1 EAEPD
6 DLAAG
11 QRGDATLVAI
21 DPRTGAVLTPEEA
34 AYRVQIVEE
43 QRQGFYA
50 LDPAYRQNQAA
61 IHQPIEDETG
71 TVIDDTWV
79 LERTNQTTLRI
90 RPGEIGDL
98 STLPDEGDVIEK
110 VGVLIAQK

>member
-1 EAEPD
+1 MARTRREDNVENSVPVAVPLPFSTRAVTGVGEAEPD

-11 QRGDATLVAI
+11 QMGDATLVAI

-71 TVIDDTWV
+71 TVID
-79 LERTNQTTLRI
+79 
-90 RPGEIGDL
+90 
-98 STLPDEGDVIEK
+98 
-110 VGVLIAQK
+110 